1 MHTLHPGAPKPAAQR
16 WPGSPAPLA
25 DGPDPHTTAALP
37 ASTRAAA
44 LPANRLRTTR
54 PPPAAETA
62 RPARGATHLLRLQAL
77 EQAGQQRGQ
86 RRGLLRP
93 ARLLRGRC
101 LARPQAGQP
110 RAAGR
115 AVQALPQLLPGRIA
129 RSSGWRP
136 LQSARSCTAR
146 MMAFGAHARSG
157 GQRTS
162 SEPEGSPTRGEVRR
176 RQFAAP
182 RCMVL
187 CHTCHCKNARLP
199 QQPPAKAARRPPAQQ
214 GRGSFRGPRAQGRGG
229 RRGRGRAC
237 RAVARTAA
245 ESLAS
250 DCSSRPTWSSSAR
263 LPRSSF
269 STALACTPAGAAR
282 GSSSAAGH
290 AGMHSHAATAYD
302 PRARRMVRHC
312 GTDATT
318 HTRPCAGAS
327 GARAAQRQHQAR
339 WQQQ

>member
-199 QQPPAKAARRPPAQQ
+199 QQPPAKAARRPPAQHPGELPRPAGARARRAPRPRPRLQ
-214 GRGSFRGPRAQGRGG
+214 GRRADG
-229 RRGRGRAC
+229 RRVAGQRLQQQADLVLERQAAALLLQHRVGLHARGRRPRLKQCGRAC
-237 RAVARTAA
+237 
-245 ESLAS
+245 
-250 DCSSRPTWSSSAR
+250 WH
-263 LPRSSF
+263 
-269 STALACTPAGAAR
+269 ALACCHGI
-282 GSSSAAGH
+282 
-290 AGMHSHAATAYD
+290 
-302 PRARRMVRHC
+302 
-312 GTDATT
+312 
-318 HTRPCAGAS
+318 
-327 GARAAQRQHQAR
+327 
-339 WQQQ
+339 